1 MSKVFGVKVAAISKK
16 LKNILDDDELLKD
29 SVVSKMEITAD
40 DGKTY
45 NTVYNLDAIISCVK

>member
-40 DGKTY
+40 DGKRFRMKI
-45 NTVYNLDAIISCVK
+45 L